1 MGYSTKQRKV
11 LIETL
16 ERHRDETLSADQ
28 IVDLMGEDKIS
39 KSAIYRNLSAL
50 EEQGCVKRITLPGT
64 KRIFYRYTG
73 SEECRSHLHLEC
85 FKCGRTYHMNA
96 PSTNALIENVMQESK
111 FEVDSGSTVL
121 YGVCEKCRKN

>member
-16 ERHRDETLSADQ
+16 ERYRDETLSADQ
-28 IVDLMGEDKIS
+28 IVGLMGENRIS
-39 KSAIYRNLSAL
+39 KSAVYRNLSAL
-50 EEQGCVKRITLPGT
+50 EDQGYVKRVTLPGT

-96 PSTNALIENVMQESK
+96 LSTNALIENVMRQSS